1 MGHPFLLRSWSWS
14 LLMSFPQSYKFTF
27 LKLLESIDP
36 KKLTWEVIVIRLLNE
51 ELTRKEKF
59 GFSKSISK
67 YAFMLIQRKLESKN
81 NKDKNN
87 VVEISDEINVEA
99 FIFSL
104 PTPLRSMVWYVNSNV
119 STHLSH
125 EQKWFKDY

>member
-1 MGHPFLLRSWSWS
+1 
-14 LLMSFPQSYKFTF
+14 MSFPQSYKFTF

-104 PTPLRSMVWYVNSNV
+104 PTPLRSMV
-119 STHLSH
+119 
-125 EQKWFKDY
+125 

>member
-1 MGHPFLLRSWSWS
+1 
-14 LLMSFPQSYKFTF
+14 MSFPQSYKFTF

-81 NKDKNN
+81 NKDKSKDICNCYKE
-87 VVEISDEINVEA
+87 VG
-99 FIFSL
+99 
-104 PTPLRSMVWYVNSNV
+104 PLGMKV
-119 STHLSH
+119 
-125 EQKWFKDY
+125 QKKKN